1 MMQYSEPWCKSLW
14 KEQRKT
20 GWNSSS
26 FKSWMEGA
34 WTLYFCTQTHT
45 QDTQSSVL
53 KRINAGLNFNRKNPC
68 LQAQRSKSGFRND
81 LHPRASWYNRRLNL
95 KPCLGNMFIFEDARG
110 HLQLDYQLPNQTQ
123 HLHGKHRRLTISINK
138 WRLCNP
144 VSICNLIENTRT
156 WYKAFHLFYCRQAC
170 IWEYRLEC
178 TYLRE
183 CLISRYV

>member
-1 MMQYSEPWCKSLW
+1 MQITLK
-14 KEQRKT
+14 
-20 GWNSSS
+20 
-26 FKSWMEGA
+26 GA
-34 WTLYFCTQTHT
+34 KKNWVKFQFIQILDGGCMDSVLLHANTHT

-68 LQAQRSKSGFRND
+68 LQALRSKSGFRND

-95 KPCLGNMFIFEDARG
+95 KPCLWNMFIFEDARG
-110 HLQLDYQLPNQTQ
+110 HLQLDYQLLNQTQ

-138 WRLCNP
+138 WRLC
-144 VSICNLIENTRT
+144 ICYLIENTRT